1 MYTFHR
7 CWDWTQDLTR
17 KDGTKRVRHFFFFL
31 STTTKAAHTET
42 VDCDESWC
50 WADAD
55 EPVSSCT
62 KQKCTEIWRSG
73 RKSSNRTRLCACLG
87 KWRTVNSPKRLE
99 ERELH
104 QSEVFSHLQ
113 VIVSTNREITLK
125 GVHIRRTAVWPIE
138 AGWTT
143 EAGVKELTLN
153 WIKVSLLTFHSIPYN
168 LTNDWFHAETKNSV
182 SFCII
187 LWTWCLSKVNWHQG
201 KAG

>member
-1 MYTFHR
+1 M
-7 CWDWTQDLTR
+7 LGLNTR
-17 KDGTKRVRHFFFFL
+17 LDKKRRNKTCKTFFFF
-31 STTTKAAHTET
+31 SYRQPQKQHIQRQWTVMSPDAEQTQTSPWAPAPNRNAQKYEEVEEKAPIRRGC
-42 VDCDESWC
+42 V
-50 WADAD
+50 
-55 EPVSSCT
+55 
-62 KQKCTEIWRSG
+62 
-73 RKSSNRTRLCACLG
+73 LCSG

-143 EAGVKELTLN
+143 GAGVKELTLN

-168 LTNDWFHAETKNSV
+168 LTNDWFHAETKNTV